1 MEALAR
7 RFDRERLDRR
17 SDLMPMPYGAKD
29 TAAEGFGPEQRA
41 SWAIS
46 VLTDAPVVVYA
57 VSGWADGR
65 PVDEPQPAE
74 DAMQPGATSAPPRRA
89 WATRPAVSPTSSN
102 APCASGPAPH
112 GASLMRKRPAA
123 ALGGLLAA
131 ALVLVPATTAHADT
145 IRDRQWALDA
155 LHADQVWPTTRG
167 AGITVAVLDTGVE
180 ADHPDLDG
188 NVLEGK
194 DLVGFGAR
202 EGDEAWARHGTAMA
216 GIIAGHGHGPG
227 NGDGVLGV
235 APEAKILPVR
245 VILEDKDPA
254 RAKARSTRGSASPKA
269 SAGPPTT
276 APTSSTS
283 PSATTPPP
291 RTRRRARTRRSSTR
305 CARAWS
311 SSPPCGNGG
320 EKGDRISY
328 PAAYPGVIAAT
339 AVDRYGT
346 RAPFS
351 TRRWYA
357 TVSAPGVDVII
368 ADPDHRYYEG
378 WGTSAAA
385 AFVSGAVALLKAA
398 HRDLTPAQIKRLLE
412 DTARTRP
419 PPDATTPRLRLHRP
433 GRSDRGRGPSEAGG
447 AEGGGVRRRVLRPGA
462 GRRRTRRRH
471 RGLGGAAGGGAAVFF
486 WSRRSFCGGA
496 AARPTRSDC
505 AWRPLVQVAV
515 P

>member
-1 MEALAR
+1 
-7 RFDRERLDRR
+7 
-17 SDLMPMPYGAKD
+17 
-29 TAAEGFGPEQRA
+29 
-41 SWAIS
+41 
-46 VLTDAPVVVYA
+46 
-57 VSGWADGR
+57 
-65 PVDEPQPAE
+65 
-74 DAMQPGATSAPPRRA
+74 
-89 WATRPAVSPTSSN
+89 
-102 APCASGPAPH
+102 
-112 GASLMRKRPAA
+112 MRKRPAA

-254 RAKARSTRGSASPKA
+254 RAKARSTRGSALAEGIRWAADHGADVINLSLGDDSA
-269 SAGPPTT
+269 SAHPEEGEDE
-276 APTSSTS
+276 AIQYALRKGVVVVA
-283 PSATTPPP
+283 SA
-291 RTRRRARTRRSSTR
+291 
-305 CARAWS
+305 
-311 SSPPCGNGG
+311 GNGG

-412 DTARTRP
+412 DTARNAPASGRDDSRGYGFIDPAAAIEAAGRLKPEGLRAAAYGDEYFGPGRP
-419 PPDATTPRLRLHRP
+419 PTHPATTPRT
-433 GRSDRGRGPSEAGG
+433 GRRRWRR
-447 AEGGGVRRRVLRPGA
+447 GGGVLLVAAVVLWR
-462 GRRRTRRRH
+462 GRRETD
-471 RGLGGAAGGGAAVFF
+471 AF
-486 WSRRSFCGGA
+486 
-496 AARPTRSDC
+496 
-505 AWRPLVQVAV
+505 
-515 P
+515 